1 MDTVIIDNSL
11 NISGGQKQRL
21 GIARAIY
28 AKCPILIL
36 DEITSSLDTINQ
48 EKNYERNFFIK
59 EEGKTII
66 QTTHNPEHY
75 KYFDKVIDLK
85 D

>member
-11 NISGGQKQRL
+11 NISGGQKKRL
-21 GIARAIY
+21 GISRAIY

-48 EKNYERNFFIK
+48 EKIMKEISLLKK
-59 EEGKTII
+59 EEK
-66 QTTHNPEHY
+66 Q
-75 KYFDKVIDLK
+75 
-85 D
+85 

>member
-48 EKNYERNFFIK
+48 EKIMK
-59 EEGKTII
+59 EISLLKKEGKTII